1 MLEMLSPQKQ
11 WNYMDD
17 NNQIRLQDFSVRL
30 PAKYL
35 YIVAGKTSQRKK
47 TEQ

>member
-1 MLEMLSPQKQ
+1 MLEMLSPKKQ

-17 NNQIRLQDFSVRL
+17 NNQIRLQDFSARL
-30 PAKYL
+30 SAKFL
-35 YIVAGKTSQRKK
+35 YIGEGKTSQRKK